1 MHKIENKISM
11 IFCFVTIIMLE
22 LKKKLFVLFKLDLN
36 LKEYKVNEKELLK
49 ILTEVAVTRSEAEMV
64 LLKF

>member
-22 LKKKLFVLFKLDLN
+22 LKKKWFVLFKLDLT
-36 LKEYKVNEKELLK
+36 LKEYKVNEKEVLK

>member
-1 MHKIENKISM
+1 
-11 IFCFVTIIMLE
+11 
-22 LKKKLFVLFKLDLN
+22 LFKLDLT
-36 LKEYKVNEKELLK
+36 LKEYKVNEKEVLK